1 MSMILGFFSKA
12 TKILKMVASAA
23 TNSEKKEVRIVSF
36 ESSSSDS
43 KNGGRRVDEGHC
55 RTENNSSE
63 LEYEIDLPT
72 PNLVYGGSFVEQD
85 YVRELPLP
93 NLPY

>member
-1 MSMILGFFSKA
+1 MFDAK
-12 TKILKMVASAA
+12 
-23 TNSEKKEVRIVSF
+23 
-36 ESSSSDS
+36 SSSSDS

-63 LEYEIDLPT
+63 LEYAVDLPT
-72 PNLVYGGSFVEQD
+72 PNLVYSLLNDVNMNGGSSVEQD